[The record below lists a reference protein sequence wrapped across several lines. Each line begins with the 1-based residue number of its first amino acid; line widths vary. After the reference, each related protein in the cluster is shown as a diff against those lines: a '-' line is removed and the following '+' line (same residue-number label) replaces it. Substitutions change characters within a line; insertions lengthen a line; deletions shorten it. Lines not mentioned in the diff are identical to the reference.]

1 MVCLELSVSAV
12 SLKPEAVQMWDA
24 YVQGVS
30 ARNQEHLDPERSFLS
45 TDEVPGQA
53 ARLRGGE
60 IVVSPVGPKVP
71 RPVPSGLIHHW
82 AGAVFIPDA
91 ALRDVLPLIHD
102 YGHYKDFYRP
112 TVVQSRL
119 RATEAGQDRFSL
131 VVMNDSILARTAFDG
146 DYQTSFTRVDDRRC
160 YSISES
166 TRIREVAG
174 YGTPAEHRLPENE
187 GTGILWRAFSVGR
200 FEERDGGVYVE
211 VEAVVLSRDI
221 PVALR
226 WLVVPLVR
234 RISRAALV
242 TSLQQTRTAVRLGGG
257 WYAMP

>member
-1 MVCLELSVSAV
+1 
-12 SLKPEAVQMWDA
+12 MWEA

-71 RPVPSGLIHHW
+71 LPVPSGLIHDW
-82 AGAVFIPDA
+82 AGAAFIPDA
-91 ALRDVLPLIHD
+91 ALRDVLPLIRD
-102 YGHYKDFYRP
+102 YGHYKDFYSP

-131 VVMNDSILARTAFDG
+131 VVMNDSILARTAFDS
-146 DYQTSFTRVDDRRC
+146 DYQTSYTRVDDRHW

-174 YGTPAEHRLPENE
+174 YGTPAEHTLPEDD

-211 VEAVVLSRDI
+211 IEAVVLSRDI

-226 WLVVPLVR
+226 WLVNPLVR

-242 TSLQQTRTAVRLGGG
+242 TSLLQTRAAVRLGGG
-257 WYAMP
+257 W